1 MYQHKKRKKTQK
13 ILAMK
18 KWFNHNKLYVIGA
31 VLGAVAGYF
40 YWQQV
45 GCASGTCMIT
55 SKPVNSTLY
64 GALMGSLIFGIFKK
78 EPKKKIINEEKNNHD
93 V

>member
-1 MYQHKKRKKTQK
+1 
-13 ILAMK
+13 MK
-18 KWFNHNKLYVIGA
+18 KWFNNNKLYLVGA
-31 VLGAVAGYF
+31 IVGAIAGYM
-40 YWQQV
+40 YWQQI

-64 GALMGSLIFGIFKK
+64 GAIMGSPLFGLFKK
-78 EPKKKIINEEKNNHD
+78 EKKNEFVKEENNNHD